1 MAEKDSVEIKDELDV
16 NDILSKL
23 MVLHDFVENH
33 YEYDNYVVFLPNDEK
48 SLQSISFIVEFL
60 NNYGL
65 KKFSY
70 YNNRTHY
77 TMNFKYAD
85 IRELKNAL
93 QILIPQMKRK
103 LSNIINTHISNAGNN
118 EEIDIE
124 RIKYRIKKCLLWL
137 DAVSDNIAALTY
149 LYKFKE
155 EDIVN
160 EIMFLNFLK
169 SQDIDFERGRGGF
182 IFMDGYYAS
191 YMQFKFAD
199 VPVIKEKLN
208 SFC

>member
-1 MAEKDSVEIKDELDV
+1 MNEKELDV
-16 NDILSKL
+16 NDILAKL
-23 MVLHDFVENH
+23 MVLQDFVENH
-33 YEYDNYVVFLPNDEK
+33 YDYDNYAVFLPNDEK
-48 SLQSISFIVEFL
+48 SLRSISFIVEFL

-65 KKFSY
+65 EKFSCHNKPTY
-70 YNNRTHY
+70 YI
-77 TMNFKYAD
+77 MGFKYAD
-85 IRELKNAL
+85 ISELKKAL

-103 LSNIINTHISNAGNN
+103 LAYDHISNAEKKN

-137 DAVSDNIAALTY
+137 DAASDNVASLTY

-155 EDIVN
+155 EDIEN

-169 SQDIDFERGRGGF
+169 SQDIHFERGRGGF
-182 IFMDGYYAS
+182 VLMGDYYAN
-191 YMQFKFAD
+191 YIQFKFAD

-208 SFC
+208 AFC